1 MADVEAWLKGFI
13 KTNFCLAR
21 ANCSSGFP
29 GERLHGHPYRL
40 DSAKRAT
47 KFYGQCL
54 FDTYTILE
62 RGCVPSRKVIPING
76 RRYRLQPTGK
86 SLKFSKTKP

>member
-1 MADVEAWLKGFI
+1 VADVEGWLKGFI
-13 KTNFCLAR
+13 KTDFCLAR

-47 KFYGQCL
+47 KFYGK
-54 FDTYTILE
+54 
-62 RGCVPSRKVIPING
+62 G
-76 RRYRLQPTGK
+76 TGTRTED
-86 SLKFSKTKP
+86 SGSFLRNWYCS